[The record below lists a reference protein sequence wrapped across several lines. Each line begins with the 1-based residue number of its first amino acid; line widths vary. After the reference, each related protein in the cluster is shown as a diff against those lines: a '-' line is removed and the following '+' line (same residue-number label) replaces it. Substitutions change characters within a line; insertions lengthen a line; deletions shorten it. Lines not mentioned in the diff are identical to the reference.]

1 MDDRLVSA
9 LDFSNYMITLN
20 NQKRI
25 LREQYQ
31 NDVVHYYNGGQFTV
45 TQQLVSFCQSLLAL
59 EQASTILID
68 DNDIPIEI
76 DDLQKF
82 ADTLVSVYWKAANR
96 YMTEYNKLKSNRT
109 VEGIVDL

>member
-1 MDDRLVSA
+1 MDERLESA

-25 LREQYQ
+25 LKEQYQ
-31 NDVVHYYNGGQFTV
+31 NDAIHYYDGGQFTV

-59 EQASTILID
+59 EQTSTILVD
-68 DNDIPIEI
+68 DNDIPIII

-82 ADTLVSVYWKAANR
+82 ADTLVSVYWKATNR
-96 YMTEYNKLKSNRT
+96 YMTEYSKLKTNRT
-109 VEGIVDL
+109 VKGIVDL